1 MQNAFCKKP
10 LWEVSTELAAVA
22 MGRSPADM
30 VIRDARLVNVCT
42 REILE
47 HTEVAIAQGRIA
59 LVGDAAHCVGENTA
73 VLDAKGAY
81 IAPGFLDGHMHI
93 ESSMMTVGEYA
104 RAVVPHGTVGVYA
117 DPHEIC
123 NVFGKRG
130 VELIIEDSLR
140 APLKAMIT
148 VPSCVPAVP
157 GFEDAGAE
165 ITSADVREMMS
176 WDRVVGLGEMMNF
189 PGVVFGDAEVHA
201 KLGETLQAG
210 KCVTG
215 HFSMPDGGN
224 LLQAYVASGV
234 RCCHESTTARDALA
248 KMRLGMYAML
258 REGSAWHDLHEASGA
273 LKELADSRFAVL
285 ISDDTHPDTLL
296 ELGHMD
302 HILRRA
308 VQEGIDPISAL
319 QMVTINCAQ
328 CFGMDGELG
337 SIAPG
342 KCADIVFLEG
352 GLAEFNVTKVIIDG
366 ELVAEDGRMS
376 KETEEFAY
384 PAWARESMRL
394 PFPITA
400 QSFRIAAPCQDGLVK
415 TRVVEVIPNKV
426 GNIEHVME
434 LVAQNGQVQ
443 ADAVRDIIKTFVF
456 ERHNRTGTFG
466 CGFIKGF
473 GIQRGAVA
481 QTVAHD
487 AHNLLV
493 AGVSD
498 EDMALAANTL
508 IDCGGGFCVAAGGK
522 VLALVPL
529 PVAGLISDCG
539 AEELSAQVK
548 ALEAAWKALGC
559 GINSPF
565 MTLALASLACLP
577 ELRITNR
584 GLVDCRTFEMTA
596 LFAPFHMAAS

>member
-10 LWEVSTELAAVA
+10 LWEASIALADVA
-22 MGRSPADM
+22 MGRAPAEL

-42 REILE
+42 REIVE
-47 HTEVAIAQGRIA
+47 HTDVAVAEGRVA
-59 LVGDAAHCVGENTA
+59 LVGDAAHCVGESTTVIEAN
-73 VLDAKGAY
+73 GAY

-93 ESSMMTVGEYA
+93 ESSMMTVGNYA

-123 NVFGKRG
+123 NVFGKKG
-130 VELIIEDSLR
+130 VELLIEDSLR
-140 APLKAMIT
+140 APLKAMVT

-165 ITSADVREMMS
+165 ITSADVREMMA
-176 WDRVVGLGEMMNF
+176 WERVVGLGEMMNF
-189 PGVVFGDAEVHA
+189 PGVFMGDAEVHA
-201 KLGETLQAG
+201 KIAETLQAG
-210 KCVTG
+210 KCPTG

-224 LLQAYVASGV
+224 MLQAYIASGV

-248 KMRLGMYAML
+248 KMRMGMYAML

-273 LKELADSRFAVL
+273 LKEINDSRYCVL

-308 VQEGIDPISAL
+308 VAEGIDPISAL
-319 QMVTINCAQ
+319 QMVTVNCAQ

-342 KCADIVFLEG
+342 KCADIVFFEG
-352 GLAEFNVTKVIIDG
+352 ELSDFRVAKVLIDG
-366 ELVAEDGRMS
+366 ELVAENGCLINLIED
-376 KETEEFAY
+376 FNY
-384 PAWARESMRL
+384 PDWARESMKL
-394 PFPITA
+394 SPVTA
-400 QSFRIAAPCQDGLVK
+400 RSFGVAAPAGQSGSVK
-415 TRVVEVIPNKV
+415 ARVIEVIPNRV
-426 GNIEHVME
+426 ANIERFFE
-434 LVAQNGQVQ
+434 LAVQDGQVQ
-443 ADAVRDIIKTFVF
+443 ADAARDVQKAFVF
-456 ERHNRTGTFG
+456 ERHNQTGTVGF
-466 CGFIKGF
+466 GFIAGF
-473 GIQRGAVA
+473 GIRRGAVA

-498 EDMALAANTL
+498 GDMALAANTL
-508 IDCGGGFCVAAGGK
+508 IACGGGLCVALDGQ

-529 PVAGLISDCG
+529 PVAGLISACG
-539 AEELSAQVK
+539 AQELSGQVK
-548 ALEAAWKALGC
+548 ALDAAWKALGC
-559 GINSPF
+559 GINSPY
-565 MTLALASLACLP
+565 MTFALTSLACLP
-577 ELRITNR
+577 ALRITNR
-584 GLVDCRTFEMTA
+584 GLVDCRTFEMVG
-596 LFAPFHMAAS
+596 LFLAD